1 MLIDGKEVGGNL
13 IPQSLFGTTHEVEVW
28 LGK

>member
-1 MLIDGKEVGGNL
+1 MTIDDRDVPGNL
-13 IPQSLFGTTHEVEVW
+13 IALDIPRNEHEVEVW